1 MLVSEV
7 RPWFHTESKPS
18 KHYNQIFVTLAP
30 PGWEKEKQA
39 IKCYLIQPCLFPTT
53 TLLIQTLSS
62 FQYCPRSLSIF
73 SLSGSYHPAGVCA
86 NLFGTAVHQSWV
98 VMATRGQKFYAVI
111 SILQTISCVSP
122 PSTTALLTQAGVEVS
137 KWLCRHTLLSHLG
150 STND

>member
-30 PGWEKEKQA
+30 LGWQKEKQA
-39 IKCYLIQPCLFPTT
+39 IKCYLIQSCLFPTT
-53 TLLIQTLSS
+53 TLLIQILSS
-62 FQYCPRSLSIF
+62 FQCCPRSLSIS

-98 VMATRGQKFYAVI
+98 VMATRGQKFYTVT
-111 SILQTISCVSP
+111 SIPQTISCVSP
-122 PSTTALLTQAGVEVS
+122 PSTTALLIQAGVEVS
-137 KWLCRHTLLSHLG
+137 KWLCRHTRLSQFE
-150 STND
+150 SAND